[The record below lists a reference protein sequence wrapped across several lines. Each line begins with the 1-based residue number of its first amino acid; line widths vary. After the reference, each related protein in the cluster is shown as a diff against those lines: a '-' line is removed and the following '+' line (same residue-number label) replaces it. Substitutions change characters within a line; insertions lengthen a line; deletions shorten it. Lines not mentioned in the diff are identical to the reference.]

1 MNEIHI
7 PALVPAPTSGN
18 LTDLVADRAHFEPE
32 RVMLSRPLGEGWQ
45 EVSART
51 FAAEVRQVAKGLIA
65 LGIKPGDRV
74 GILSRTRYEWTIL
87 DFGIWFA
94 GGVVVPVYE
103 TSAAEQIQWILED
116 SGAVAIV
123 VETPTHAALVET
135 VRTKELKNIWTIT
148 EGAVA
153 TLTAAG
159 STIADDQ
166 VEARRNALTPDDLA
180 TLIYT
185 SGTTGKPKGVILT
198 HGNFLSECGNVVE
211 GAADLFLRKDGST
224 LLFLPLAHVF
234 GRMIEVGAVRAGL
247 HLAHCSDPVGKLLAD
262 LQSFKPN
269 FVLSV
274 PRIFEK
280 IYNSAEAKADAA
292 GKGKIFRKAAAVAIA
307 YSKAME
313 DGHISPV
320 LRLQHGLFDH
330 LVYTKLRAVMGGN
343 VDAAISGGAPLGER
357 LGHFFRG
364 AGVRVLEGYGLTE
377 TTAGA
382 TLNLTQ
388 SSKVGS
394 VGRPLPG
401 TTVKIAEDGEVLLKG
416 PIVMRGYWQN
426 DAANKE
432 VFTEDGFFR
441 SGDLGKLDD
450 NGFLYIV
457 GRKKELIVTSG
468 GKNVAPAPLEDRLRA
483 HPLVSQCVVVGDN
496 KPYIA
501 ALITVDADSIK
512 GWAAANNKGGATV
525 AELTNDPALIAVIQ
539 TAVDEANKSVSKAE
553 SIRKFKILPI
563 DFTIAGGQ
571 LTAKMSIKRHVVQ
584 KEFAN
589 EIESLYN

>member
-1 MNEIHI
+1 
-7 PALVPAPTSGN
+7 V
-18 LTDLVADRAHFEPE
+18 
-32 RVMLSRPLGEGWQ
+32 Q
-45 EVSART
+45 
-51 FAAEVRQVAKGLIA
+51 
-65 LGIKPGDRV
+65 
-74 GILSRTRYEWTIL
+74 
-87 DFGIWFA
+87 
-94 GGVVVPVYE
+94 
-103 TSAAEQIQWILED
+103 
-116 SGAVAIV
+116 
-123 VETPTHAALVET
+123 
-135 VRTKELKNIWTIT
+135 
-148 EGAVA
+148 
-153 TLTAAG
+153 
-159 STIADDQ
+159 
-166 VEARRNALTPDDLA
+166 
-180 TLIYT
+180 
-185 SGTTGKPKGVILT
+185 LT

-234 GRMIEVGAVRAGL
+234 GRMIEVGAVKAGL
-247 HLAHCSDPVGKLLAD
+247 HLAHCSDPVAKLTAD

-280 IYNSAEAKADAA
+280 IYNGAEAKAEAA
-292 GKGKIFRKAAAVAIA
+292 GKGKIFRKAASIAIA

-313 DGHISPV
+313 DGHISPA
-320 LRLQHGLFDH
+320 LRIKHGLFDH
-330 LVYTKLRAVMGGN
+330 LVFAKLRAVMGGN

-357 LGHFFRG
+357 LGHFYRG

-401 TTVKIAEDGEVLLKG
+401 TTVKIADDGEVLIKG

-496 KPYIA
+496 KPYIGA
-501 ALITVDADSIK
+501 IITVDADAIK

-525 AELTNDPALIAVIQ
+525 ADLANDPALIAVIQ

-553 SIRKFKILPI
+553 SIRKFKILPV

>member
-1 MNEIHI
+1 MNQIHV

-32 RVMLSRPLGEGWQ
+32 RVMLSRPLGDGWQ

-148 EGAVA
+148 EGAIA

-159 STIADDQ
+159 SAISDDQ

-247 HLAHCSDPVGKLLAD
+247 HLAHCSDPVGKLTAD

-280 IYNSAEAKADAA
+280 IYNGAESKAEAA
-292 GKGKIFRKAAAVAIA
+292 GKGKIFRTAAAVAIK
-307 YSKAME
+307 YSQAME
-313 DGHISPV
+313 EGHISPA
-320 LRLQHGLFDH
+320 LRVKHALFDH
-330 LVYTKLRAVMGGN
+330 LVFSKLRAVMGGN

-357 LGHFFRG
+357 LGHFYRG

-432 VFTEDGFFR
+432 VFDEDGFFR

-525 AELTNDPALIAVIQ
+525 ADLANDSALIAVIQ

-584 KEFAN
+584 KEFAK